1 MEGNYYKENLY
12 DINHLKEELDKLYQI
27 STELERYTKT
37 IHRGAGHFG
46 GMEIHES
53 YEKAKSYMNMI
64 TDWYSKDAKA
74 KLGQLCTNGGELVW
88 EDYPNIHKWIL
99 DKSFELFKEECLKK
113 HTLFIGKPL
122 LTLYTKGCM
131 LYGHQDGKPDGYKKF
146 EHQKPAN
153 ILLYLNK
160 GYKKEYGGLF
170 VVEEEEII
178 PEFADIIFLNFSGDS
193 DPFHM
198 VSKVVED
205 VNRFALLFNVQY
217 QTMKLNIN

>member
-1 MEGNYYKENLY
+1 MEGAYYKENLY
-12 DINHLKEELDKLYQI
+12 DINHLKEELDEIYSI
-27 STELERYTKT
+27 SSDLERYTKT
-37 IHRGAGHFG
+37 LHRGAGHFG
-46 GMEIHES
+46 GMETHES
-53 YEKAKSYMNMI
+53 HQTAKSFMDMI
-64 TDWYSKDAKA
+64 VNWYEDKGDSRI
-74 KLGQLCTNGGELVW
+74 GQLCLNGEELNW
-88 EDYPNIHKWIL
+88 QDYPNTHNWII
-99 DKSFELFKEECLKK
+99 DKSFELFGEQCKQK
-113 HTLFIGKPL
+113 HTLFAGNPL
-122 LTLYTKGCM
+122 LTLYTKGC
-131 LYGHQDGKPDGYKKF
+131 LLRGHRDGKPDGYETF
-146 EHQKPAN
+146 QQQKPAN

-217 QTMKLNIN
+217 KT

>member
-37 IHRGAGHFG
+37 IHRGSGHFG
-46 GMEIHES
+46 GIEMHDS
-53 YEKAKSYMNMI
+53 YEKAKSFMDSIVY
-64 TDWYSKDAKA
+64 WYSNNTND
-74 KLGQLCTNGGELVW
+74 KLGQLCVNGGELEW
-88 EDYPNIHKWIL
+88 EDYPNIHKWIVR
-99 DKSFELFKEECLKK
+99 KTFELFKQECVTKVPL
-113 HTLFIGKPL
+113 LVGKPL

-131 LYGHQDGKPDGYKKF
+131 LLGHKDGKPDGYEKC
-146 EHQKPAN
+146 EHRKPAN

-170 VVEEEEII
+170 VVEEEEVI
-178 PEFADIIFLNFSGDS
+178 PEFADILFLNFSGES

-198 VSKVVED
+198 VSEVTED
-205 VNRFALLFNVQY
+205 VNRFALLFSVQY
-217 QTMKLNIN
+217 KT